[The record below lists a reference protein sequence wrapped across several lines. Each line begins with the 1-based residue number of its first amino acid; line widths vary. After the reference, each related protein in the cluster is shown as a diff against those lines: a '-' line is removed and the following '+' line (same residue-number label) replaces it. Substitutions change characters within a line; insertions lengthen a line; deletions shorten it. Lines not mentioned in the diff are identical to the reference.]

1 VNAQLAEA
9 NSRFAFAFLSFRVWH
24 DLSWLAEIVLAGRL
38 QTPFLLIDAGSL
50 LRLERESKRGTIMS
64 GHVQE
69 DYPLVGGYGE
79 NRSKWFYVGA
89 IVFVC
94 WNILLFSLA
103 VAAIAKVVRT
113 SKSSRSL
120 GSSLQ

>member
-1 VNAQLAEA
+1 VNAPLAEA

-38 QTPFLLIDAGSL
+38 HTPFLLIDATGSLL
-50 LRLERESKRGTIMS
+50 LRLERERTIMS

>member
-1 VNAQLAEA
+1 
-9 NSRFAFAFLSFRVWH
+9 
-24 DLSWLAEIVLAGRL
+24 
-38 QTPFLLIDAGSL
+38 
-50 LRLERESKRGTIMS
+50 MS

-103 VAAIAKVVRT
+103 VAAIAKVVRE
-113 SKSSRSL
+113 SL
-120 GSSLQ
+120 SPNPRPSTTRVRQSVNRTFRDARICANA